1 MGDQKNG
8 QEVKHFEAEL
18 TRLFGETSYQVEKR
32 PCRGKYRGHND
43 YSLVFGSGRT
53 LYIGIDRRNYIRGLR
68 EHLEHIRYFRNH
80 QAEYTQ
86 KVRAAV
92 LANDTP
98 FADAAVDIMPF
109 YDTHDLCVYAVVIL
123 STDRGIRFVYQE
135 TMMHYALVSPGIG
148 KYSFDVCVK
157 GMLTNIHEGL
167 RCTRPIMDGA
177 AS

>member
-8 QEVKHFEAEL
+8 QEVKHFEADL

-98 FADAAVDIMPF
+98 FADAAVDIM
-109 YDTHDLCVYAVVIL
+109 T
-123 STDRGIRFVYQE
+123 S
-135 TMMHYALVSPGIG
+135 S
-148 KYSFDVCVK
+148 
-157 GMLTNIHEGL
+157 L
-167 RCTRPIMDGA
+167 RCSSAANRIAPALPTTMASIKTACCPALIPIKRSCTQRCMGGVLA
-177 AS
+177 GRFCG